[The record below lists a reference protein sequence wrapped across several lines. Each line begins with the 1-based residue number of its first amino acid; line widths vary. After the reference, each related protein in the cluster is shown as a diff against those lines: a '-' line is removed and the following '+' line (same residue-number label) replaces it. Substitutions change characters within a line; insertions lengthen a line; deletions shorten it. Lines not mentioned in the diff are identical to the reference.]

1 MKRFINL
8 TISALAMLFAMCACE
23 EKSDVTPEISASPE
37 SVTFAGAGETKNIAV
52 TCNVDDWSYSGQ
64 PDWITVTAD
73 GNSLALKAEA
83 NPSTSEERTGV
94 LTLTAGSATFPVELK
109 QLKAEK
115 YAGYTELSTCS
126 LSYGGSIYQMFM
138 PDCEG
143 GSAYLDMA
151 SEDGRV
157 SVYVEFFTEEY
168 LTAEEVMMPV
178 GEIVK
183 GDEYDSFVDMAIA
196 GVPMTYVAGGSYII
210 TDEDGEEEFS
220 GGSSITYITGD
231 VEEVAYIT
239 DGKFT
244 IALNDDDTYLIKLDL
259 KDADGNDL
267 KYYYEGELVFDA
279 SEAMFPVVG
288 EVDPTKIESVM
299 CTYNG
304 DSEFG
309 TTALTLTLSAESGAS
324 TNVEFYVPTTTFDAL
339 DIAGLYA
346 APEGENTGAAGTLDK
361 GSLLEMEGFSFPMGS
376 YIMFSFGNYFIADG
390 ASMLMITKDEG
401 AETYT
406 IIANMQNTDEAHEGY
421 AIMAMGATVE
431 FIDGTA
437 YDEEEW

>member
-64 PDWITVTAD
+64 PEWITVVAD
-73 GNSLALKAEA
+73 GNSLALTASA
-83 NPSTSEERTGV
+83 NPSFTEDRAGV
-94 LTLTAGSATFPVELK
+94 LTLTAGNVSFPVELK
-109 QLKAEK
+109 QLKSSK
-115 YAGYTELSTCS
+115 YEGYSELSSCE
-126 LSYGGSIYQMFM
+126 LVYGGSVYQMFM

-143 GSAYLDMA
+143 GSAYLYMMSAD
-151 SEDGRV
+151 ERIGV
-157 SVYVEFFTEEY
+157 SMEFFTEEY
-168 LTAEEVMMPV
+168 LSAEEVQMPF

-183 GDEYDSFVDMAIA
+183 GESFESFLGMDIQ
-196 GVPMTYVAGGSYII
+196 GTPMTYIAGGSYVLE
-210 TDEDGEEEFS
+210 DEEGEESFS
-220 GGSSITYITGD
+220 GGSKITFTTGD
-231 VEEVAYIT
+231 VVEDVFVT

-244 IALNDDDTYLIKLDL
+244 ISENEDGTSLVKLDL
-259 KDADGNDL
+259 KDADGNDY
-267 KYYYEGELVFDA
+267 KYYYEGELEFDA

-288 EVDPTKIESVM
+288 EVDPTKIESIT

-304 DSEFG
+304 DSGFG
-309 TTALTLTLSAESGAS
+309 TTALNLMMSAESEAVTS
-324 TNVEFYVPTTTFDAL
+324 IDFYVPSTTFDAL
-339 DIAGLYA
+339 DIAGVFS
-346 APEGENTGAAGTLDK
+346 APEGENSGEAMTLDK
-361 GSLLEMEGFSFPMGS
+361 GSLMEMEGFSFPMGS

-406 IIANMQNTDEAHEGY
+406 VIANMQNTDEAHEGY

-437 YDEEEW
+437 YEEEE